1 MKFIASVLLI
11 HFVYPL
17 NTINYRL
24 FSKCISIFEQF
35 HAIEKEI
42 SSFKKGNKIPI
53 DADFRASALLK
64 MLDLEKG
71 LLEKIALASVGHA
84 AKKKET
90 YLDVWNILLYTV
102 VESAFCFFSLTVV
115 IFRKINDGNLK
126 VLCN

>member
-17 NTINYRL
+17 NTINYRP
-24 FSKCISIFEQF
+24 FSKCIPIFEQF
-35 HAIEKEI
+35 HTIKKEI

-71 LLEKIALASVGHA
+71 YLEKIGLASVGHA
-84 AKKKET
+84 AAKNEL
-90 YLDVWNILLYTV
+90 YLAVGKNLLYMV
-102 VESAFCFFSLTVV
+102 V
-115 IFRKINDGNLK
+115 
-126 VLCN
+126 